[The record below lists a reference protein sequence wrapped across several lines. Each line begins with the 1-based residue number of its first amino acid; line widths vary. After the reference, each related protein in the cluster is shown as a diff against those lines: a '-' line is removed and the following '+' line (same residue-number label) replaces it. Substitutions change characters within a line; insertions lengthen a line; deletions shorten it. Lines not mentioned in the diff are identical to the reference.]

1 MFFYCTT
8 QVENY
13 FKIGISRTYEGIKDR
28 LSDYRSIYPWTK
40 ILFFTEVI
48 AGGELERS
56 FKNKFGT
63 FRIGRS
69 ECYTLRSDI
78 IFRHVLKFIHRQ
90 RYKQINRR
98 QRFYK
103 IQKYKNKELFGFW
116 DQSNFQLSKY
126 YFDGEK
132 TGLGLDPF
140 PAPETVGVIPDT
152 AEIYP
157 LVLSTVV

>member
-40 ILFFTEVI
+40 ILFFTEVR

-56 FKNKFGT
+56 FKNKFDM

-69 ECYTLRSDI
+69 ECYALRSDI
-78 IFRHVLKFIHRQ
+78 IFRHVLKFLHRRRSKELYRRG
-90 RYKQINRR
+90 RYIN
-98 QRFYK
+98 K
-103 IQKYKNKELFGFW
+103 IQKFKNKELFSFW
-116 DQSNFQLSKY
+116 DYSNFHLLIIGIPIGLLLLSALLVW
-126 YFDGEK
+126 
-132 TGLGLDPF
+132 LGRL
-140 PAPETVGVIPDT
+140 I
-152 AEIYP
+152 
-157 LVLSTVV
+157 